1 MKISVDSKQ
10 PAVKNNRQV
19 AILAGGLG
27 TRLRPIT
34 ERVPKPLVEVA
45 GQPFLYW
52 QLLDLK
58 NQGYTRI
65 LLLVAYLGEKIQNHF
80 GDGNKMGLELSYS
93 FEPEPLGTGGAI
105 KLACEHLDSEFILLN
120 GDSFLKID
128 LQSLENEFQ
137 PQKMDALI
145 STYDNHIKTPVTPN
159 LNLKVSSGDSVY
171 EVLSYSRAGGPVY
184 TYIDA
189 GVYILKRSLFE
200 LCKDSKFQLETVLH
214 QKMKEQKVFA
224 HPSAERF
231 YDIGTPERLKEF
243 EEKVHDYFKDTV
255 SY

>member
-1 MKISVDSKQ
+1 MKTFGDKQ
-10 PAVKNNRQV
+10 QPLRQV

-58 NQGYTRI
+58 NQGYTQI
-65 LLLVAYLGEKIQNHF
+65 LLLVAYLGEKIQNYF
-80 GDGNKMGLELSYS
+80 GDGKKLGLELSYS

-105 KLACEHLDSEFILLN
+105 KLACEYLESEFILLN

-128 LQSLENEFQ
+128 LKSLEKEFDST
-137 PQKMDALI
+137 KMDALI
-145 STYDNHIKTPVTPN
+145 STYDNRIKTPVTPN
-159 LNLKVSSGDSVY
+159 LNLSANADGSVY
-171 EVLSYSRAGGPVY
+171 EIISYSRAGGLAY
-184 TYIDA
+184 KFIDA

-214 QKMKEQKVFA
+214 EKMKQKKVFA
-224 HPSAERF
+224 LPSDERF

-243 EEKVHDYFKDTV
+243 EEKVHDYFKNTI